1 MSTLE
6 QRLYAGD
13 RAKEVLENEA
23 FIAAFEAIEKEVIEQ
38 WTNSPARDQDGREK
52 LWSYLHLLRKVRM
65 HLVSTLE
72 TGKLAQV
79 DLQHQQSLM
88 DRAKQW
94 GTGMLS
100 RVA

>member
-1 MSTLE
+1 MTTLE
-6 QRLYAGD
+6 QRLHAGS

-23 FIAAFEAIEKEVIEQ
+23 FIEAFEAIEKEVIEQ

-52 LWSYLHLLRKVRM
+52 LWSYLHLLKKVRT

-79 DLQHQQSLM
+79 ELQHQQSLK
-88 DRAKQW
+88 DRARAW
-94 GTGMLS
+94 GSGLIS

>member
-1 MSTLE
+1 MTLE
-6 QRLYAGD
+6 QRLHAGS

-23 FIAAFEAIEKEVIEQ
+23 FIEAFEAIEKEVIEQ

-52 LWSYLHLLRKVRM
+52 LWSYLHLLRKVRA

>member
-1 MSTLE
+1 MTLE
-6 QRLYAGD
+6 ERLFAGN

-52 LWSYLHLLRKVRM
+52 LWSYLHLLRKVRT
-65 HLVSTLE
+65 HLTSTLE

-79 DLQHQQSLM
+79 ELQHQQTLR
-88 DRAKQW
+88 DRAKAW
-94 GTGMLS
+94 GTGFIS

>member
-1 MSTLE
+1 MTLE
-6 QRLYAGD
+6 QRLHAGS

-23 FIAAFEAIEKEVIEQ
+23 FIEAFEAIEKEVIEQ

-52 LWSYLHLLRKVRM
+52 LWSYLHLLKKVRT

-79 DLQHQQSLM
+79 ELQHQQSLK
-88 DRAKQW
+88 DRARAW
-94 GTGMLS
+94 GSGLIS
-100 RVA
+100 RAA